1 MLNMWK
7 NLSKSLRKKCVNICE
22 AVHNFPAI
30 YADVCKNAVSHN
42 IFHQLFNM
50 ISTITFKDSNLFR
63 RVFFTVST

>member
-7 NLSKSLRKKCVNICE
+7 NLGKSLRKKCVNIRK
-22 AVHNFPAI
+22 VVYNFLAS
-30 YADVCKNAVSHN
+30 YVDVCKNAVSHN

-63 RVFFTVST
+63 RAFFTVST